1 MNAPTPSDPAVASPT
16 GSKGRAGP
24 ASDPVATS
32 EGPRR
37 WRIQRASSGSAVGVG
52 GWLVALA
59 VLLTLPEWGTSSQMR
74 TVVEVLSLLALA
86 QMWNLL
92 AGYAGMVSIGQQA
105 FVGIGAYSVLV
116 LADDQGLDPFVAVP
130 FAGLA
135 AAAISLPLALVA
147 FRLRGGY
154 FAIGTWVLAE
164 VVYLLVLNNTALGGG
179 DGRTIRSLNTYDR
192 FAREDYVFYL
202 ALVAGLGAVA
212 MVVLVLRSRL
222 GLALRSIRDEE
233 AGARG
238 AGVDVY
244 RTRLAVWVLAGGWTG
259 LTGAIVYLNRLNV
272 QPDAAFS
279 VQWTAYM
286 IFIVV
291 IGGVGSTTGPI
302 IGTLVFWVLRDQ
314 IADQGV
320 WYLIVLG
327 TVAVMMAILA
337 PKGIYGLLQRI
348 RPMPFFPVRRRLRST
363 GGSSTTPAPRT
374 AP

>member
-1 MNAPTPSDPAVASPT
+1 MSTATAV
-16 GSKGRAGP
+16 
-24 ASDPVATS
+24 V
-32 EGPRR
+32 EMPRR
-37 WRIQRASSGSAVGVG
+37 WRIQRATPESAIGVG
-52 GWLVALA
+52 GWLVALG
-59 VLLTLPEWGTSSQMR
+59 VLLTVPEWGTSSQMR

-92 AGYAGMVSIGQQA
+92 AGFAGMVSIGQQA
-105 FVGIGAYSVLV
+105 FIGIGAYSVLV
-116 LADDQGLDPFVAVP
+116 LADDHGLDPFLAVP
-130 FAGLA
+130 FAGLVA
-135 AAAISLPLALVA
+135 AVISVPLALVS

-192 FAREDYVFYL
+192 FTREDYIFYL

-212 MVVLVLRSRL
+212 LVVLVLRSRL
-222 GLALRSIRDEE
+222 GLALRSIRDDE

-244 RTRLAVWVLAGGWTG
+244 RARLAVWVLAGCWTG
-259 LTGAIVYLNRLNV
+259 LTGAVVYLNRLNV

-279 VQWTAYM
+279 VQWTAFM

-314 IADQGV
+314 LADQGV
-320 WYLIVLG
+320 WYLIALG
-327 TVAVMMAILA
+327 GVAMVMAILA
-337 PKGIYGLLQRI
+337 PKGIYGLLQRV
-348 RPMPFFPVRRRLRST
+348 RPLPFFPVRRRLREVNVP
-363 GGSSTTPAPRT
+363 SSPEGRVS
-374 AP
+374 

>member
-1 MNAPTPSDPAVASPT
+1 MSAVASAADAV
-16 GSKGRAGP
+16 SA
-24 ASDPVATS
+24 A
-32 EGPRR
+32 ELPRR
-37 WRIQRASSGSAVGVG
+37 WRIQRASAESAIGVG
-52 GWLVALA
+52 GWLVAVV
-59 VLLTLPEWGTSSQMR
+59 VLLSVPQWGTSSQMR

-92 AGYAGMVSIGQQA
+92 AGFAGMVSIGQQA
-105 FVGIGAYSVLV
+105 FIGIGAYSVLV
-116 LADDQGLDPFVAVP
+116 LADDRGLDPFLAVP
-130 FAGLA
+130 FAGLVA
-135 AAAISLPLALVA
+135 AMISIPVALVA

-164 VVYLLVLNNTALGGG
+164 VMYLLVLNNSALGSG

-192 FAREDYVFYL
+192 FTREDYIFYL

-212 MVVLVLRSRL
+212 LVVLVLRSRL
-222 GLALRSIRDEE
+222 GLALRSIRDNED
-233 AGARG
+233 GARG

-244 RTRLAVWVLAGGWTG
+244 RARLAVWVLAGGWTG

-279 VQWTAYM
+279 VQWTAFM

-314 IADQGV
+314 LADQGV
-320 WYLIVLG
+320 WYLVVLG
-327 TVAVMMAILA
+327 GVAMAMAILA
-337 PKGIYGLLQRI
+337 PKGIYGSLQRI
-348 RPMPFFPVRRRLRST
+348 RPLQFFPVRRRLREV
-363 GGSSTTPAPRT
+363 GR
-374 AP
+374 

>member
-1 MNAPTPSDPAVASPT
+1 MNLI
-16 GSKGRAGP
+16 
-24 ASDPVATS
+24 
-32 EGPRR
+32 RR
-37 WRIQRASSGSAVGVG
+37 STRESIVGVG
-52 GWLVALA
+52 GWAVALA
-59 VLLTLPEWGTSSQMR
+59 VLLTVPEWGTSSQMR

-92 AGYAGMVSIGQQA
+92 AGYAGLVSIGQQA
-105 FVGIGAYSVLV
+105 FIGIGAYSVLV
-116 LADDQGLDPFVAVP
+116 LADDEGLDPFLAVP
-130 FAGLA
+130 LAGLVA
-135 AAAISLPLALVA
+135 ATLSVPLALVA

-164 VVYLLVLNNTALGGG
+164 VVFLLVLNNTALGGG

-192 FAREDYVFYL
+192 FTREDYIFYL

-212 MVVLVLRSRL
+212 LVVLVLRSRL
-222 GLALRSIRDEE
+222 GLALRSIRDDE

-244 RTRLAVWVLAGGWTG
+244 RTRLTVWILAGGWTG

-279 VQWTAYM
+279 VQWTAFM

-291 IGGVGSTTGPI
+291 IGGVGSITGPI

-314 IADQGV
+314 LADQGV

-327 TVAVMMAILA
+327 GVAMAMAILA

-348 RPMPFFPVRRRLRST
+348 RPLRFFPVRRVLREV
-363 GGSSTTPAPRT
+363 AP
-374 AP
+374 